1 MPKSRIGGSFLIRGV
16 GSSPREISIK
26 AETCTVP
33 TGKPV
38 WLVLKELK
46 EG

>member
-1 MPKSRIGGSFLIRGV
+1 MPKSRIGSSFLIHGV
-16 GSSPREISIK
+16 GRSPREISIK
-26 AETCTVP
+26 AVTCTVP

-38 WLVLKELK
+38 CLVLKELK